1 VSRTGHYYF
10 LEAKHS
16 MDRTKLHELNKKLE
30 RSLAFLSINR
40 KKATLYVAGNYW
52 ADAASAFSVAHSY
65 NFGILQNNGSDI
77 DVYKP
82 GATSPL

>member
-1 VSRTGHYYF
+1 
-10 LEAKHS
+10 
-16 MDRTKLHELNKKLE
+16 
-30 RSLAFLSINR
+30 
-40 KKATLYVAGNYW
+40 VAGNYW
-52 ADAASAFSVAHSY
+52 ADAAKALSVAHSY